1 MSDNRP
7 WQLGPRTVR
16 APGQMTSLWEIG
28 VAAPDAEGRRVD
40 DRPVAMMS
48 FQDANRVVEALADVL
63 RYERWS
69 EDLVSLVPEEEG
81 DDITQEGI
89 ILNYLR
95 KLTTERDQLV
105 AWLTEQRDA
114 AQARYDASSDYLRDE
129 DASGRTDAYDS
140 ILAWLAGAR

>member
-48 FQDANRVVEALADVL
+48 FQDANRVVEALVDVL

-69 EDLVSLVPEEEG
+69 EELVKLVPEEEG
-81 DDITQEGI
+81 DDITQEGV
-89 ILNYLR
+89 ILRYFQKLVNER
-95 KLTTERDQLV
+95 KQLITRLEEVLDEPGNVADEYARGRAAAYADVLNRLGVER
-105 AWLTEQRDA
+105 
-114 AQARYDASSDYLRDE
+114 
-129 DASGRTDAYDS
+129 
-140 ILAWLAGAR
+140 